1 MDGFF
6 HLWFPKGT
14 LVKQCTAYIFMVY
27 LPSVSYPLPP
37 LPSPPAHVK
46 HLYLTYS
53 LRCNPPTGLLL
64 FL

>member
-14 LVKQCTAYIFMVY
+14 LAKQCTAYIFMVY

-37 LPSPPAHVK
+37 PMSNI
-46 HLYLTYS
+46 YI
-53 LRCNPPTGLLL
+53 
-64 FL
+64 